1 VAGAGSLDGAP
12 GWRGDVSEPDIS
24 ALVVNYNTSKLALDM
39 LHSLKAQKPKDAS
52 GRPLEIEF
60 VFVDNASPMR
70 DEEAIEEIRRFGREQ
85 LPGKVIL
92 AKENLGYAKGM
103 NLALEQSQGRNLLVL
118 NPDLVLLEGCVEAL
132 YRELHKDSRVGAV
145 GPIGFWER
153 GREVRL
159 PPNILPTLSDLIW
172 SSLAQISPSANR
184 LYRRRRVRDALR
196 IFDSKEPLELS
207 MLSGACLMLRR
218 ETVEELGELFDPE
231 FPLYFEDTD
240 LFRRLR
246 SQGKV
251 LVQVPDAHM
260 AHFYNRSGTT
270 NQGEA
275 FRRYWKARSYYYGK
289 WYGPIGRAVEG
300 LCKKILHTSLAGR
313 TARIREREVED
324 LGRITEPPVLRFP
337 KHMDRCLLEFC
348 HDAGFL
354 LAAAMFGKGKEW
366 RPGPSFWNAFGPS
379 VYYFRVL
386 DLDGGK
392 PVEVGLWRFE
402 RVPET
407 KPSPVELKEEVH
419 AGS

>member
-1 VAGAGSLDGAP
+1 MT
-12 GWRGDVSEPDIS
+12 EPDIS

-39 LHSLKAQKPKDAS
+39 LHSLAEQKPKDAS
-52 GRPLEIEF
+52 GRELKIEF

-70 DEEAIEEIRRFGREQ
+70 DDEAIQEIRRFGREQ
-85 LPGKVIL
+85 LPGQVIL
-92 AKENLGYAKGM
+92 ASDNLGYAKGM
-103 NLALEQSQGRNLLVL
+103 NLALEHASGKNIFVL
-118 NPDLVLLEGCVEAL
+118 NPDLVLLKGCVEAL
-132 YRELHKDSRVGAV
+132 YLSLHSDTRIGAV

-172 SSLAQISPSANR
+172 SSLAQISPLANR
-184 LYRRRRVRDALR
+184 FYRKRRVREALR
-196 IFDSKEPLELS
+196 IFEATEPVTLP

-218 ETVEELGELFDPE
+218 ETVEELGDLFDPE

-240 LFRRLR
+240 LFRRLADK
-246 SQGKV
+246 GKT

-275 FRRYWKARSYYYGK
+275 FRRYWRARSYYYGK

-300 LCKKILHTSLAGR
+300 LCKKVLHTKLAGR
-313 TARIREREVED
+313 TARIRERQVED
-324 LGRITEPPVLRFP
+324 LGQITEPPVLRFP

-354 LAAAMFGKGKEW
+354 LAAAMFGEGKEW

-379 VYYFRVL
+379 IYFFRVL
-386 DLDGGK
+386 NLDGGS

-402 RVPET
+402 RVPEPN
-407 KPSPVELKEEVH
+407 PSPAPLKEEVH
-419 AGS
+419 AGG

>member
-1 VAGAGSLDGAP
+1 
-12 GWRGDVSEPDIS
+12 VSEPDIS

-39 LHSLKAQKPKDAS
+39 LHSLAEQKPKDAA

-60 VFVDNASPMR
+60 IFVDNASPMR
-70 DEEAIEEIRRFGREQ
+70 DDEAIAEIRRFGREK
-85 LPGKVIL
+85 LPGKTIL
-92 AKENLGYAKGM
+92 ANENLGYAKGM
-103 NLALEQSQGRNLLVL
+103 NLAFQHARGKNVLVL
-118 NPDLVLLEGCVEAL
+118 NPDLILLDGCVEAL
-132 YRELHKDSRVGAV
+132 YRTLHCDPKIGAV

-172 SSLAQISPSANR
+172 SSLAQISPWANR
-184 LYRRRRVRDALR
+184 LYRKRRVRAALR
-196 IFDSKEPLELS
+196 IFEAKEPITLS

-218 ETVEELGELFDPE
+218 ETISELGDLFDPE

-240 LFRRLR
+240 LFRRLADR
-246 SQGKV
+246 GQT

-289 WYGPIGRAVEG
+289 WYGPIGRVVEG
-300 LCKKILHTSLAGR
+300 LCKKVLHTSLAGR
-313 TARIREREVED
+313 TARIREKQVED

-337 KHMDRCLLEFC
+337 KPLNRCLLEFC

-354 LAAAMFGKGKEW
+354 LAAAMFGEGKEW

-386 DLDGGK
+386 DLDGGH

-402 RVPET
+402 RVPESA
-407 KPSPVELKEEVH
+407 PSFTALKEEVH
-419 AGS
+419 AES